1 MPSVQSLVSVRRPLL
16 GGDIPDFEV
25 ARRPSYLRPMP
36 QTGPTTPEGKA
47 RSSQNAIKHGFYSS
61 ALVVADEMLANWQ
74 AFLDAFVESLHPES
88 CVEAELACSA
98 RA

>member
-1 MPSVQSLVSVRRPLL
+1 
-16 GGDIPDFEV
+16 
-25 ARRPSYLRPMP
+25 MP